1 MLVPADIW
9 TVVKAQDGNAVLIR
23 PTGTDSVVPIFVD
36 PSIAHSIVMGLGDV
50 NVARPLTHD
59 LFLSVL
65 QRLEAEVN
73 RIEITSISDAV
84 FYARLIL
91 LQDDEELEVDARPSD
106 CLALAVRVKC
116 PIFIDED
123 VINHAGMPVSSVS
136 GVDDGGR
143 SAQSGGEEAGGGGTS
158 LLADLQRELD
168 AAVRDEDYE
177 QAAKLRDR
185 INELEKD

>member
-23 PTGTDSVVPIFVD
+23 PTGSDSVVPIFVD

-50 NVARPLTHD
+50 NSARPLTHD

-65 QRLEAEVN
+65 QRLDAEVN
-73 RIEITSISDAV
+73 RVEITAINDAI
-84 FYARLIL
+84 FYARMIL
-91 LQDDEELEVDARPSD
+91 LQDDEELVVDARPSD
-106 CLALAVRVKC
+106 CIAMAVRVKC

-123 VINHAGMPVSSVS
+123 VINHAGMPVSSVA

-143 SAQSGGEEAGGGGTS
+143 SAQPKEEASGMGTS
-158 LLADLQRELD
+158 LLAELRRELD
-168 AAVRDEDYE
+168 AAVQDEDYE

>member
-23 PTGTDSVVPIFVD
+23 PTGSDSVVPIFVD

-50 NVARPLTHD
+50 NAARPLTHD

-73 RIEITSISDAV
+73 RVEITAINDAI

-106 CLALAVRVKC
+106 CIALAVRVKC

-123 VINHAGMPVSSVS
+123 VIDHAGMPVSSVT

-143 SAQSGGEEAGGGGTS
+143 PAQSREESSGGTS
-158 LLADLQRELD
+158 LLAELRRELD
-168 AAVRDEDYE
+168 AAVQDEDYE

-185 INELEKD
+185 INELEQD